1 MAVQKPVPAS
11 SSRSVNFTSFEKR
24 PLSRAAFFYA
34 LQTLVFQIKKVHID
48 WGSPLL
54 MTLKFAFAIFCL
66 SVTSAMAAPTC
77 NTQGGMSAVD
87 ISQPITTI
95 TTKSGKSGTDAF
107 KVIGVKTIARYY
119 DWPEEGIISCR
130 VLLPAESDAII
141 GAGLNIISIFQNGND
156 DPETFIDPSR
166 GKLDANQAIK
176 LAQANG
182 QPAGSAIYFAV
193 DGVDQTIKDSVFE
206 YAVNKGKVVSKAR
219 RKRLLTADPTFR
231 KHIKFYERFRLYHKN
246 VFKKAVAEI
255 HASDILPL
263 VEHYFR
269 QAKTTLA
276 ASGTGYKIGVYGSG
290 ATCAHLQK
298 RGLVDYCWLA
308 MSTGW
313 PGFNAQIASGKWNM
327 AQQRTTFCKNWKY
340 INRETVHFDF
350 NKVNSTKS
358 NLGQWSKK
366 GPVVPM
372 NSLPETCQDT
382 W

>member
-1 MAVQKPVPAS
+1 LSLKLKIAS
-11 SSRSVNFTSFEKR
+11 LIFLVGC
-24 PLSRAAFFYA
+24 AA
-34 LQTLVFQIKKVHID
+34 
-48 WGSPLL
+48 
-54 MTLKFAFAIFCL
+54 
-66 SVTSAMAAPTC
+66 AMAEPSC
-77 NTQGGMSAVD
+77 NTQSGMSAVD
-87 ISQPITTI
+87 LSQPITTI
-95 TTKSGKSGTDAF
+95 RSKSGKSGVEAF
-107 KVIGVKTIARYY
+107 KTIGVKTIARYY
-119 DWPEEGIISCR
+119 DWPENGIISCR

-141 GAGLNIISIFQNGND
+141 NANLNIVSIFQNGND
-156 DPETFIDPSR
+156 DPETFIDRTR
-166 GKLDANQAIK
+166 GKLDAGRAIK

-206 YAVNKGKVVSKAR
+206 YAVNNGKVVSKAR

-231 KHIKFYERFRLYHKN
+231 KHIKFYERFRLYHKIA
-246 VFKKAVAEI
+246 FRKSAAEI

-269 QAKTTLA
+269 EAKATLA
-276 ASGTGYKIGVYGSG
+276 ANGSGYKIGAYGSG
-290 ATCAHLQK
+290 STCAHLQK
-298 RGLVDYCWLA
+298 KGLVDYCWLA

-313 PGFNAQIASGKWNM
+313 PGFKQQISSGKWHM

-340 INRETVHFDF
+340 ENRETVHFDF
-350 NKVNSTKS
+350 NKVNGSKS

-372 NSLPETCQDT
+372 SFLPTTCQDT

>member
-1 MAVQKPVPAS
+1 MSLILKIAPFILLANVVTAV
-11 SSRSVNFTSFEKR
+11 
-24 PLSRAAFFYA
+24 
-34 LQTLVFQIKKVHID
+34 
-48 WGSPLL
+48 
-54 MTLKFAFAIFCL
+54 
-66 SVTSAMAAPTC
+66 AAPSC
-77 NTQGGMSAVD
+77 NTQPGMSAVD
-87 ISQPITTI
+87 LSQPITTI
-95 TTKSGKSGTDAF
+95 TSKSGKSGVEAF
-107 KVIGVKTIARYY
+107 KTIGVRTIARYY
-119 DWPEEGIISCR
+119 DWPEDGIISCR

-141 GAGLNIISIFQNGND
+141 KAKLNIVSIFQNGND
-156 DPETFIDPSR
+156 DPETFIDRTR
-166 GKLDANQAIK
+166 GKLDASRAIK

-206 YAVNKGKVVSKAR
+206 YAVNKGKNVSKAR
-219 RKRLLTADPTFR
+219 RKRLLAADPTFR
-231 KHIKFYERFRLYHKN
+231 KHIKFYERFRIYHK
-246 VFKKAVAEI
+246 VAFGKAAADV

-263 VEHYFR
+263 VEQYFR
-269 QAKTTLA
+269 QAKATLT
-276 ASGTGYKIGVYGSG
+276 ASGSGYKIGAYGSG

-298 RGLVDYCWLA
+298 KGLVDYCWLA

-313 PGFNAQIASGKWNM
+313 PGFKEQIASGKWNM

-350 NKVNSTKS
+350 NKVNSSKS

-372 NSLPETCQDT
+372 SSLPQTCQDT